1 MSAVHT
7 EFQTQPLRMSEIPF
21 FQGGG
26 SAITIFCILIL
37 PNE

>member
-21 FQGGG
+21 FQGGI
-26 SAITIFCILIL
+26 AMTIFYVLIL
-37 PNE
+37 PNA